1 MAAARAGNEANVTIR
16 ARTFVLAPLAAFT
29 VGATLLAA
37 VAPASAAPAPR
48 NACADAQA
56 YQRTAASAA
65 VSRQAAYDS
74 AVAGLTINQSCTDA
88 RQRLVNEAYLL
99 SVRAAAA
106 HDLNVGDWRRDLGL
120 ANALLAQCSAMPGLA
135 RTKTADDCRTQL
147 QYNRRYEAALTV
159 PVSPAASAAPA
170 SPAPA
175 SPSPRPPG

>member
-1 MAAARAGNEANVTIR
+1 MIR
-16 ARTFVLAPLAAFT
+16 ARTAVLALLSAVAGGATFLAA
-29 VGATLLAA
+29 GG
-37 VAPASAAPAPR
+37 PAGAAPPPR

-74 AVAGLTINQSCTDA
+74 AVAGLTINQSCADA

-106 HDLNVGDWRRDLGL
+106 HDLNVGDWRHDLGR
-120 ANALLAQCSAMPGLA
+120 ANALLAQCSALPGLA

-147 QYNRRYEAALTV
+147 QYNRRYEAAVTV
-159 PVSPAASAAPA
+159 AAPA